1 MADTTPKNTNV
12 LALPLV
18 SMTVATG
25 TNEDWIDSL
34 KFVVNDASSLDFNQ
48 LPQLDLRGITFEME
62 IRRAAPDHE
71 VILAA
76 STTDGRLIIGN
87 PPDFGFLIINVPLDQ
102 MEVKQPGQYV
112 GDIVA
117 SDAVNSRVC
126 AQINLSIV
134 EGITR

>member
-1 MADTTPKNTNV
+1 MATPKQTNV

-25 TNEDWIDSL
+25 TNEDWIDTL
-34 KFVVNDASSLDFNQ
+34 KFVVNDGSSEDFNQ

-71 VILAA
+71 VILSA
-76 STTDGRLIIGN
+76 STKDGRLIIGA

-102 MEVKQPGQYV
+102 MQIKQPGAYV

-117 SDAVNSRVC
+117 SDEINSRVC
-126 AQINLSIV
+126 TQISLSIV

>member
-1 MADTTPKNTNV
+1 MATLKQTNV

-25 TNEDWIDSL
+25 TNEDWIDTI
-34 KFVVNDASSLDFNQ
+34 KYVVNDESSADFNQ

-71 VILAA
+71 VILNA
-76 STTDGRLIIGN
+76 STKDGEILIGN
-87 PPDFGFLIINVPLDQ
+87 PPDYGFLIINVPLAQ
-102 MEVKQPGQYV
+102 MTLKQPGTYV

-117 SDAVNSRVC
+117 TDSINSRVTV
-126 AQINLSIV
+126 QISLTIV

>member
-1 MADTTPKNTNV
+1 MATPKQTNV

-18 SMTVATG
+18 SMTVQTG

-48 LPQLDLRGITFEME
+48 LPQLDLSGITFAME

-71 VILAA
+71 VILSA
-76 STTDGRLIIGN
+76 STKDGQLIIGN
-87 PPDFGFLIINVPLDQ
+87 PPDFGFLIINVALSD
-102 MEVKQPGQYV
+102 MATKQPGGYV

-117 SDAVNSRVC
+117 SDSINSRVC
-126 AQINLSIV
+126 VQISLSIL